1 MITLIKTIIPIKKY
15 MFDNEELE
23 ILESLEN
30 ETIVKSINAS
40 EEIAIAKLTA
50 KEYLSK
56 SKNITLRLS
65 MMDLIG
71 IKDKS
76 KEIGIPYQT
85 IINSLIHN
93 YVNDKV
99 KLSYN

>member
-1 MITLIKTIIPIKKY
+1 

-23 ILESLEN
+23 ILEALEN

-40 EEIAIAKLTA
+40 EEISLAKLTA

-56 SKNITLRLS
+56 SKNITLRLN
-65 MMDLIG
+65 MMDLMG

-85 IINSLIHN
+85 IINSLVHN
-93 YVNDKV
+93 YVNGKV
-99 KLSYN
+99 KLSYS